1 MPLSFFKKV
10 SHIHATSILSSCRKC
25 LNSLILLDMPRA
37 FQNTAFKLLLRFI
50 MGNYMDIEEHNLQLL
65 NPGYKQSLCL
75 LVIRLGRDSHYH
87 RFVFLSGH
95 EIATYDFCRSTFRR
109 SEEVIAE
116 RDGHYSVG
124 LNK

>member
-1 MPLSFFKKV
+1 MLLSFLKKV

-65 NPGYKQSLCL
+65 NPGYKQSLC
-75 LVIRLGRDSHYH
+75 
-87 RFVFLSGH
+87 
-95 EIATYDFCRSTFRR
+95 C
-109 SEEVIAE
+109 
-116 RDGHYSVG
+116 
-124 LNK
+124 K